1 MFQSFKLLVFYALLL
16 SLVQSLTSFE
26 PKKILFSQ
34 GEIEY
39 KSNEL
44 KNYTE
49 TIDILVNPIDN
60 QAILIGK
67 EGTLC
72 LKAEY
77 NDTKSDIFDPK
88 TIEEETSFQIH
99 VIDEYNRS
107 MSPTC
112 RLWIS
117 SERLNLFCNYYFHEI
132 GNHSITIED
141 QSFEYK
147 NKYLINIVFTGG
159 KKFNIEQSG
168 MEIPFL
174 YSDEQNINLNLG
186 LDSYELKFKINEY
199 NKEILYIYGTKYNY
213 AVLENCTINL
223 KELAC
228 EISKEKIEEIL
239 VLENE
244 KFKI

>member
-1 MFQSFKLLVFYALLL
+1 MFKSFKLLVFYALLL

-72 LKAEY
+72 LEAEY

-88 TIEEETSFQIH
+88 TIEEETSFQIPH
-99 VIDEYNRS
+99 LQIMD
-107 MSPTC
+107 
-112 RLWIS
+112 I
-117 SERLNLFCNYYFHEI
+117 I
-132 GNHSITIED
+132 GKIE
-141 QSFEYK
+141 
-147 NKYLINIVFTGG
+147 
-159 KKFNIEQSG
+159 
-168 MEIPFL
+168 PFL
-174 YSDEQNINLNLG
+174 QLLFS
-186 LDSYELKFKINEY
+186 
-199 NKEILYIYGTKYNY
+199 
-213 AVLENCTINL
+213 
-223 KELAC
+223 
-228 EISKEKIEEIL
+228 
-239 VLENE
+239 
-244 KFKI
+244 

>member
-1 MFQSFKLLVFYALLL
+1 MFKSFKLLVFYALLL

-26 PKKILFSQ
+26 PNKILFSQ

-72 LKAEY
+72 LETEY

-132 GNHSITIED
+132 GKHSIEIED
-141 QSFEYK
+141 G
-147 NKYLINIVFTGG
+147 NTG
-159 KKFNIEQSG
+159 NDY
-168 MEIPFL
+168 PWNAL
-174 YSDEQNINLNLG
+174 
-186 LDSYELKFKINEY
+186 LDTCQFS
-199 NKEILYIYGTKYNY
+199 
-213 AVLENCTINL
+213 CR
-223 KELAC
+223 
-228 EISKEKIEEIL
+228 
-239 VLENE
+239 
-244 KFKI
+244 